1 MISTVVDKERLRIRR
16 FAPRYLDPASRLGEV
31 LFGLIMVL
39 TVTLTAGLTVAEGK
53 DGVRQLLLAAIGCNV
68 AWGLIDAVMYI
79 MNCITVRNEKIRLI
93 EAVQRAPDATS
104 ALNLVRDGIEPEL
117 QDLLDPDDAEKMNLA
132 VLKHIAHVRS
142 AKTKVSKEDIYGAVA
157 CFWLVF
163 LSCLPAALPFL
174 FFSRPH
180 LALRVSNFLLIT
192 LLFLVGQKWAQY
204 AGTNRLVAGFAM
216 VTLGLVLVGVAILLG
231 G

>member
-1 MISTVVDKERLRIRR
+1 MISTVVGKQPLRITRLV
-16 FAPRYLDPASRLGEV
+16 PRYLDPASRLGEV

-53 DGVRQLLLAAIGCNV
+53 EGVRQLLLAAIGCNV

-79 MNCITVRNEKIRLI
+79 MNCVTVRNEKIRMI
-93 EAVQRAPDATS
+93 DAVQRAPDATS

-132 VLKHIAHVRS
+132 VLKHIAHVRIGR
-142 AKTKVSKEDIYGAVA
+142 TKLSKDDIYGSIA

-163 LSCLPAALPFL
+163 ISCLPAALPFL
-174 FFSRPH
+174 FFSRSH
-180 LALRVSNFLLIT
+180 LALRVSNFLLVM

-204 AGTNRLVAGFAM
+204 AGTNRVATGLAM
-216 VTLGLVLVGVAILLG
+216 VALGLVLVGVAILLG